1 MPEGVAGVRVL
12 VVEDDPD
19 MGFLLQRNF
28 EREGYSVQWADCLE
42 QAHVRLAEV
51 VPDLLVLDVNLP
63 DGTGF
68 QLLDHLRKRNVMAP
82 AVFLT
87 ARTDEADRL
96 MGFAVGGDDYVTKP
110 FSMAE
115 LLARLAALCRRAKQ
129 RNVERFS
136 CEGFTVDFERYLVER
151 DGEDKPLTFLES
163 ELLRYLIDR
172 SPKPVSRAELLNDIW
187 GFQEFPTTRTVDTHV
202 YSLRKKVEADP
213 GNPKHLL
220 TVHGVGY
227 KFLP

>member
-28 EREGYSVQWADCLE
+28 EREGYCVQ
-42 QAHVRLAEV
+42 LAESLAAAYLCFDRH
-51 VPDLLVLDVNLP
+51 VPDLLILDVNLP